1 MRYALPY
8 LTIAVIL
15 LPAVLLP
22 ACTPDEDAKPT
33 PTVDGRWFTRSQ
45 YEMGKK
51 VYADNCAR
59 CHGQY
64 GQGIVDD
71 WKQPNPDGSFPPPP
85 LNGTAHTWHH
95 PFSILLK
102 TINEGGI
109 PLGGTMPA
117 FADSLSREE
126 KVAAI
131 AYFQSLWSDEVYER
145 WEKMNA
151 RQ

>member
-1 MRYALPY
+1 MQHTFSYGAIFSLILITALFQ
-8 LTIAVIL
+8 
-15 LPAVLLP
+15 
-22 ACTPDEDAKPT
+22 ACSPEKESKPT
-33 PTVDGRWFTRSQ
+33 PTIEGRWFTQSQ
-45 YEMGKK
+45 YEMGGK
-51 VYADNCAR
+51 VYSDNCAR
-59 CHGQY
+59 CHGEY

-71 WKQPNPDGSFPPPP
+71 WRQPNPDGSFPPPP

-95 PFSILLK
+95 PFDILLK

-126 KVAAI
+126 KVATI
-131 AYFQSLWSDEVYER
+131 AYFQSLWSDDVYNR

-151 RQ
+151 DQ